1 MAKITPQKVHRRKSL
16 AEKRQDRRGKPL
28 VVVTKRCEIVSFD
41 VGGKLYRFCASLL
54 AKYPSTKLAAMYQQM
69 VNKEKSD
76 WILESSDS
84 ESDNN
89 EVVFLE
95 GNLERFQYVLD
106 YMRRRYDI
114 MYLPNTVSK
123 EAFLNDLDSYG
134 FDDVDPST
142 ILVQGEKVTNLEHFE
157 DLLAIER
164 ELKASL
170 SKIKKRKFD
179 NLEGNLEGLM
189 ERIRK
194 RKLKIENERDA

>member
-1 MAKITPQKVHRRKSL
+1 MAKITPQKV
-16 AEKRQDRRGKPL
+16 DRRCGKP
-28 VVVTKRCEIVSFD
+28 VTNRRCEIASFD

-114 MYLPNTVSK
+114 MYLPNTVFK

>member
-1 MAKITPQKVHRRKSL
+1 MAKITPQQVDRRKSL
-16 AEKRQDRRGKPL
+16 VAKRQEF
-28 VVVTKRCEIVSFD
+28 CEIVSFD

-54 AKYPSTKLAAMYQQM
+54 AKYPSTKLARIYKKKR
-69 VNKEKSD
+69 NR
-76 WILESSDS
+76 ILESSDS

-89 EVVFLE
+89 DVVFLD
-95 GNLERFQYVLD
+95 GNPDRFQYVLD

-134 FDDVDPST
+134 FDAVDPST

-157 DLLAIER
+157 DLLALER
-164 ELKASL
+164 EVKTAL